1 MNRLEQGEELEH
13 DNIWFGFFMWWA
25 HGEKYFLT
33 TGTRNYIIQYIMYKG
48 AVQS

>member
-13 DNIWFGFFMWWA
+13 DIWFGFFMWWA

-33 TGTRNYIIQYIMYKG
+33 TGTRNYII
-48 AVQS
+48 